1 LHPKPKSTTAATK
14 RPVPEIT
21 TKSPLLHTE
30 IYAEVQM
37 RRSDYWKRA
46 SKRFL
51 AGSRFKIP
59 CEAVEAGT
67 RTLEEWT
74 RMLREE
80 REIELA
86 WRDAH
91 AKPRPHKKHQI
102 ANPA

>member
-1 LHPKPKSTTAATK
+1 
-14 RPVPEIT
+14 
-21 TKSPLLHTE
+21 
-30 IYAEVQM
+30 M

-74 RMLREE
+74 RVLREE
-80 REIELA
+80 RELELA
-86 WRDAH
+86 
-91 AKPRPHKKHQI
+91 
-102 ANPA
+102 